1 VISDNVKLAKQAA
14 PVAQV
19 VSDAL
24 HKEHM
29 DTEAANRIHKLV
41 DLAVQRELEA
51 ERRSSV
57 QLAKQ
62 TASVAQAVCDGLQ
75 RDKLEMAALE
85 KVHKLVNSAL
95 QRELQAEQRAVAKA
109 ATVISDNV
117 KLAKQAAPVAQVV
130 SDALHKEHMDTRV
143 KGVRAANGLGADE
156 ATHDGCPQEQ
166 QTNEPTALLTES
178 LCDSDKHLAAE
189 RLMKSIFEDFS
200 YDSSPLQARQV
211 PQKIEAPK
219 ELLEP
224 IFTGVPA
231 VEQKLEADSTLR
243 QDHAIPALSV
253 LEYPSTNTTL
263 PAEIKTNSTS
273 CSLTLNACEKK
284 IEGPQSPKTEE
295 QLIEQ
300 HERMLHSIFDCLDY
314 QTCANILSSRPQV
327 VRYTKFPS
335 SFQTAYEAMSSKST
349 PSALQ

>member
-166 QTNEPTALLTES
+166 QANEPTSLLTES
-178 LCDSDKHLAAE
+178 ISGSEKRVAAE
-189 RLMKSIFEDFS
+189 KLMKSIFEDFS
-200 YDSSPLQARQV
+200 CDTSPSQERQV
-211 PQKIEAPK
+211 SQKIEAPK
-219 ELLEP
+219 ELLKP
-224 IFTGVPA
+224 IFTGAAA
-231 VEQKLEADSTLR
+231 VEQKLVADSTLR
-243 QDHAIPALSV
+243 QEHVSV
-253 LEYPSTNTTL
+253 LEYPSAHPTL
-263 PAEIKTNSTS
+263 PAEIKTSS
-273 CSLTLNACEKK
+273 ASSSSLTLDACEEK
-284 IEGPQSPKTEE
+284 IEGPQSPKTEG

-349 PSALQ
+349 PSALH